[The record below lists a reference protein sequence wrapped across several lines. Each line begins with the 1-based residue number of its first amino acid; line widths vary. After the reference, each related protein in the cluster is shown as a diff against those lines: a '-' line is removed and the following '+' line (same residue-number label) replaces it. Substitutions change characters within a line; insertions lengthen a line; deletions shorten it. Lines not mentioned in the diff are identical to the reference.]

1 MKQRGDLTLSK
12 EKIAYLKGNPVVSNN
27 GDLTVEEK
35 WLESAK
41 LNASSFAE
49 MTQGAV
55 EALMTGYDQ
64 NK

>member
-41 LNASSFAE
+41 PQCQLFRRNDSGCRGSLDD
-49 MTQGAV
+49 G
-55 EALMTGYDQ
+55 L
-64 NK
+64 